1 MDPDGFHPAVA
12 NWFRGQFPA
21 ATVVQQRAWRAISAG
36 SHTLISAP
44 TGSGKTLAAFL
55 GVIDALV
62 KRGLEGGLAD
72 ETRILYVSPLKALS
86 NDINKNLQA
95 PLAGIRDELLESG
108 LPDVCIR
115 ALVRTGD
122 TTQSERVKMRRQ
134 PPHILVTTPESL
146 YILLTSESGRRM
158 LATVET
164 VIVDE
169 IHALAGN
176 KRGAHLAVSL
186 ERLAALCGRPPTRV
200 GVSATTRPMEAM
212 VEFLVGADRSPCQVI
227 DQGHVRHWDLRLE
240 LPSSPLE
247 AIMSNEVWVEIYD
260 RLAALAAGHRTTIVF
275 VNTRRLA
282 ERVARHLAD
291 RCGEDQ
297 VTSHHGSL
305 SREHRL
311 KAEERLK
318 AGKLKVLVATASLE
332 LGIDIGEVDLVCQLG
347 SPRGIA
353 RLLQRVGRSGHGV
366 DRVPAGRL
374 VPLSRDELVE
384 CAALLDAV
392 GKGELDAVALC
403 RKPLDVLSQQIVA
416 EVSMREWE
424 VDALFDLIIRS
435 APFRD
440 LSRSVYLDVLKMLA
454 NGFTTQ
460 RGRRGAYLHHDRV
473 NGRLRP
479 RRAARLTAVT
489 NGGTIPD
496 QFDYDVTLLPG
507 ELFVGTLNE
516 DFAFESMPGDIF
528 QLGNTSY
535 RILKVHSG
543 KVFVEDARGL
553 PPTIPFWFGEAPGR
567 SDELSAAVSR
577 LRREVDEAL
586 ADKAPADGAPRNHA
600 QGSQASGSHA
610 SDSQAPGSQ
619 AGGSQT
625 PGGGSVAVARV
636 AERLAEDHA
645 LPPIAAEQLCEYLA
659 SARAALGGLP
669 TAERIVIERFFDEAG
684 DTHIVV
690 HSPYGSRLNRAWGLA
705 LRKRFCR
712 RFNFELQAAA
722 LEDTI
727 VISLGVVHSFPL
739 EEVVRYLASA
749 TVADVLTQ
757 AVLDAPIFPG
767 RWRWNASVA
776 LAVRRFRNGKRAPA
790 HFQRTDAEDLLATVF
805 PDQLACAENLAGER
819 EIPDHPL
826 VAQTLQDCL
835 RGVMDIDGLAELLGR
850 IETGEVEV
858 ACRELTSPSPL
869 AQEVLSAKPYAFLDD
884 APAEERRT
892 LAIQSRRHLTVE
904 QAADLGRLDPEAI
917 QRVRSE
923 AWPDFRDEDELHDA
937 LVVLGFMAPSEPG
950 EAADPML
957 ERLVAD
963 GRASR
968 FRMHGDGWVWVSAE
982 RLAELE
988 MAVEDGRTD
997 PRIEALECDV
1007 ETPEAALRE
1016 LIRSRMEG
1024 LGPVTAAELGRP
1036 LGLNDRDVAGA
1047 LMALEAEGFAMRG
1060 CFSERA
1066 AQSPSGD
1073 RSEAPADIES
1083 PSRSA
1088 STTRSESRAEPAEE
1102 WCDRRLLAR
1111 IHRYTLKRL
1120 RSEIE
1125 PVSIAVYQ
1133 RFLFRWQGLGRER
1146 RQGSE
1151 ALAAVI
1157 GELQGLALP
1166 AAAWEREILPARL
1179 ADYNPLEMD
1188 ELAVSG
1194 RIAWYRP
1201 MTRQQWTQA
1210 AESGLQRGRGTVAN
1224 SPIVILPRETLPLWR
1239 GMTENGNGAAD
1250 EYPLSTGAGRIH
1262 ELLSTRGALF
1272 FQELV
1277 QASGLL
1283 RVQTEETLAELVAG
1297 GLVTSDA
1304 FQGLRMLVTPPS
1316 RRRRFHGRRSR
1327 RGPSFDSAG
1336 RWSLLDRAPADIS
1349 GENREEV
1356 CKHAARALLRRY
1368 GVVCRSVLQ
1377 RENGLPGWRDLLRVF
1392 RRLEA
1397 RGEIRGGRFVGALG
1411 GEQFALAEAVKALRR
1426 CRRDSNADDWIVL
1439 SAADPLNLAGI
1450 LTPGGRV
1457 PAVHSHRLLY
1467 RDGVAVATLTA
1478 AGLQWLEHLDRSD
1491 RRRAEVELG
1500 NHAGGKRPVPG
1511 RSTMPRQMPSRYAG
1525 RWASG
1530 RGRPGDKI

>member
-1 MDPDGFHPAVA
+1 MDLDGFHPAVA
-12 NWFRGQFPA
+12 SWFRGQFPA
-21 ATVVQQRAWRAISAG
+21 ATEVQHRAWRAIGAG

-55 GVIDALV
+55 GVIDTLV

-95 PLAGIRDELLESG
+95 PLAGIRDKLLESG
-108 LPDVCIR
+108 LPDVRIR

-122 TTQSERVKMRRQ
+122 TTQSERAKMRRQ
-134 PPHILVTTPESL
+134 SPHILVTTPESL

-186 ERLAALCGRPPTRV
+186 ERLAALCERPPTRV

-212 VEFLVGADRSPCQVI
+212 VEFLVGIDRSPCQVI

-260 RLAALAAGHRTTIVF
+260 RLAALAADHRTTIVF

-366 DRVPAGRL
+366 NRVPKGRL

-392 GKGELDAVALC
+392 ARGELDAVALC

-435 APFRD
+435 APFRE
-440 LSRSVYLDVLKMLA
+440 LSRNVYLDVLKMLA

-496 QFDYDVTLLPG
+496 QFDYDVTLVPG

-586 ADKAPADGAPRNHA
+586 ADEVPADEVPADEAP
-600 QGSQASGSHA
+600 G
-610 SDSQAPGSQ
+610 SQAPGSQ
-619 AGGSQT
+619 EGGSQT
-625 PGGGSVAVARV
+625 PGSDSTAIARV
-636 AERLAEDHA
+636 AKRLVGDHS
-645 LPPIAAEQLCEYLA
+645 LPPVAAEQLCEYLA

-739 EEVVRYLASA
+739 EEVVRYLAQA

-850 IETGEVEV
+850 IEAGEVEV

-937 LVVLGFMAPSEPG
+937 LVVLGFMAPPEPG
-950 EAADPML
+950 ETADVML

-968 FRMHGDGWVWVSAE
+968 FRMSGDGWVWISAE

-1036 LGLNDRDVAGA
+1036 LGLNDRDVASA

-1060 CFSERA
+1060 RFSEPA
-1066 AQSPSGD
+1066 AQSPPVGQSQ
-1073 RSEAPADIES
+1073 SPADIES
-1083 PSRSA
+1083 PSRST
-1088 STTRSESRAEPAEE
+1088 STTRSASPAEPAEE

-1146 RQGSE
+1146 RQGGE

-1157 GELQGLALP
+1157 GELQGLALQ

-1179 ADYNPLEMD
+1179 TDYSPVEMD

-1194 RIAWYRP
+1194 RITWYRP
-1201 MTRQQWTQA
+1201 MTRQQWIQA
-1210 AESGLQRGRGTVAN
+1210 AENGPQRGRGTVAN
-1224 SPIVILPRETLPLWR
+1224 SPI
-1239 GMTENGNGAAD
+1239 
-1250 EYPLSTGAGRIH
+1250 
-1262 ELLSTRGALF
+1262 
-1272 FQELV
+1272 
-1277 QASGLL
+1277 
-1283 RVQTEETLAELVAG
+1283 
-1297 GLVTSDA
+1297 
-1304 FQGLRMLVTPPS
+1304 
-1316 RRRRFHGRRSR
+1316 
-1327 RGPSFDSAG
+1327 
-1336 RWSLLDRAPADIS
+1336 
-1349 GENREEV
+1349 
-1356 CKHAARALLRRY
+1356 
-1368 GVVCRSVLQ
+1368 
-1377 RENGLPGWRDLLRVF
+1377 
-1392 RRLEA
+1392 
-1397 RGEIRGGRFVGALG
+1397 
-1411 GEQFALAEAVKALRR
+1411 
-1426 CRRDSNADDWIVL
+1426 
-1439 SAADPLNLAGI
+1439 
-1450 LTPGGRV
+1450 
-1457 PAVHSHRLLY
+1457 
-1467 RDGVAVATLTA
+1467 
-1478 AGLQWLEHLDRSD
+1478 
-1491 RRRAEVELG
+1491 
-1500 NHAGGKRPVPG
+1500 
-1511 RSTMPRQMPSRYAG
+1511 
-1525 RWASG
+1525 
-1530 RGRPGDKI
+1530 